1 MSVQIL
7 GADGRPLPPSTQK
20 MKYGALSGSGRV
32 PYDAADSFSDQMAN
46 WQPALWSPDNEIN
59 IYRDRIVSRMRDLAR
74 NDGWA
79 SGTITRVLDNAVG
92 ANYRP
97 IFKPDYRMLRL
108 ITGNKAFDATW
119 ADEYGKVIEAHWRSW
134 ANDPGRYCDVERKQT
149 VSQMLRLGFRHKLLD
164 GDSLLILQYR
174 RDRLGPGRGQYATT
188 VQVVDPD
195 RLSNPQQ
202 NFDMPNIRGGVEIDA
217 DGAPVAYHI
226 REAHIGDWWSGA
238 KTMTWQRIPRET
250 SWGRPI
256 VIHDFDME
264 RGSQHRGVGI
274 LAPIVQR
281 LKMLIKYD
289 ESELEAAILNAIFGA
304 YVESP
309 YDAQM
314 VSSALGDTGF
324 GGDELSAYQTQR
336 TEYYQDKRL
345 NLQNGARIPH
355 LFPNEKIVTLDA
367 ARPTSNFDGF
377 ESAVLR
383 NIAAATG
390 LSTQQVTQDW
400 SDVNYSSARAAM
412 LEAWKTL
419 TRRRDDFA
427 TGTAQPVAS
436 AFVEEIHSIESLPLP
451 SGAPDFLEAKAAYC
465 RARWMGPGRGWVDPV
480 AEKKGAILGL
490 DAGLSTLEMEVA
502 ENAGEDW
509 EETLANIHKI
519 TITYGFLYPSCI
531 YVFFMR
537 DILNSIYIVLCIN
550 RKVLGLGL
558 GLHKKTGNY

>member
-32 PYDAADSFSDQMAN
+32 PYDAADSFSDQMVN

-79 SGTITRVLDNAVG
+79 AGTITRVLDNAIG

-164 GDSLLILQYR
+164 GDALLVLQYR
-174 RDRLGPGRGQYATT
+174 TDRLGPGRGQYATT
-188 VQVVDPD
+188 LQIVDPD

-202 NFDMPNIRGGVEIDA
+202 NFDMPNVRGGVEIDA

-264 RGSQHRGVGI
+264 RGAQHRGMGI

-304 YVESP
+304 YIESP

-314 VSSALGDTGF
+314 VSSALGDTG
-324 GGDELSAYQTQR
+324 GGFSDGEELSAYQTQR

-355 LFPNEKIVTLDA
+355 LFPNEKIVTLSA

-419 TRRRDDFA
+419 TRRRDDYA

-451 SGAPDFLEAKAAYC
+451 AGAPDFLEAKAAYC
-465 RARWMGPGRGWVDPV
+465 RARWMGPGRGWIDPV
-480 AEKKGAILGL
+480 AEKKGSILGMN
-490 DAGLSTLEMEVA
+490 AGLSTLEMEAA

-509 EETLANIHKI
+509 EEMLDQRAREIEAFKERGIPLPEWAEAPPAIQPIYNSEAN
-519 TITYGFLYPSCI
+519 
-531 YVFFMR
+531 
-537 DILNSIYIVLCIN
+537 
-550 RKVLGLGL
+550 
-558 GLHKKTGNY
+558 

>member
-1 MSVQIL
+1 MGVQIL

-164 GDSLLILQYR
+164 GDSLLVLQYR

-264 RGSQHRGVGI
+264 RGSQHRGIGI

-324 GGDELSAYQTQR
+324 GDGDELSAYQTQR

-355 LFPNEKIVTLDA
+355 LFPNEKLVTLDA

-509 EETLANIHKI
+509 EEVMDQRKREIDACLERGLPLPSWAQADQFASE
-519 TITYGFLYPSCI
+519 TIKDPEE
-531 YVFFMR
+531 
-537 DILNSIYIVLCIN
+537 
-550 RKVLGLGL
+550 K
-558 GLHKKTGNY
+558 

>member
-1 MSVQIL
+1 MSVKIL
-7 GADGRPLPPSTQK
+7 GPNGEPLPPSNAK
-20 MKYGALSGSGRV
+20 LKFNALSGSGRI

-79 SGTITRVLDNAVG
+79 AGTITRVLDNAIG

-97 IFKPDYRMLRL
+97 IFKPDYRMLKL
-108 ITGNKAFDATW
+108 LTGNKAFDATW

-134 ANDPGRYCDVERKQT
+134 ANDPGLYCDVERKQT

-164 GDSLLILQYR
+164 GDALAVLQYR
-174 RDRLGPGRGQYATT
+174 TDRLGQGRGRYATT
-188 VQVVDPD
+188 VQIVDPD
-195 RLSNPQQ
+195 RLSNPQELM
-202 NFDMPNIRGGVEIDA
+202 DMPYVRGGVEIDS
-217 DGAPVAYHI
+217 DGAPLAYHI
-226 REAHIGDWWSGA
+226 REAHIGDWWSGK
-238 KTMTWQRIPRET
+238 KTMTWQRIRRET
-250 SWGRPI
+250 DWGRPI
-256 VIHDFDME
+256 VVHDFDHE
-264 RGSQHRGVGI
+264 RGAQHRGIGI

-304 YVESP
+304 YIESP

-314 VSSALGDTGF
+314 VASALGDTGF
-324 GGDELSAYQTQR
+324 GDGEELSAYQTQR
-336 TEYYQDKRL
+336 AEYYEDKRL

-355 LFPNEKIVTLDA
+355 LFPNEKIVTLSA

-419 TRRRDDFA
+419 TRRRDNFA
-427 TGTAQPVAS
+427 IGFAQPIAS
-436 AFVEEIHSIESLPLP
+436 AFVEEIHDIEELPLP
-451 SGAPDFLEAKAAYC
+451 TNAPNFLDAKAAYC

-480 AEKKGAILGL
+480 AEKKGAILGMN
-490 DAGLSTLEMEVA
+490 AGLSTLEMEAA

-509 EETLANIHKI
+509 EEMLDQRAREIEAFKERGIPLPEWAEPVPAPQFSNNTEVK
-519 TITYGFLYPSCI
+519 
-531 YVFFMR
+531 
-537 DILNSIYIVLCIN
+537 
-550 RKVLGLGL
+550 
-558 GLHKKTGNY
+558 

>member
-1 MSVQIL
+1 MMGVQIL

-164 GDSLLILQYR
+164 GDSLLVLQYR

-264 RGSQHRGVGI
+264 RGSQHRGMGI

-324 GGDELSAYQTQR
+324 GDGDELSAYQTQR

-509 EETLANIHKI
+509 EEVMDQRKREIDACLERGLPLPSWAQADQFASE
-519 TITYGFLYPSCI
+519 TIKDPEE
-531 YVFFMR
+531 
-537 DILNSIYIVLCIN
+537 
-550 RKVLGLGL
+550 K
-558 GLHKKTGNY
+558 

>member
-1 MSVQIL
+1 MSVKIL
-7 GADGRPLPPSTQK
+7 GLNGEPLPPSNAK
-20 MKYGALSGSGRV
+20 LKFNARSGSGRV
-32 PYDAADSFSDQMAN
+32 PYDAADSNSDQLAN

-59 IYRDRIVSRMRDLAR
+59 IYRDRIVSRMRDLTR

-79 SGTITRVLDNAVG
+79 SGIITRVLDNAVG

-97 IFKPDYRMLRL
+97 IFKPDYRMLKL
-108 ITGNKAFDATW
+108 QTGNSAFDATW

-149 VSQMLRLGFRHKLLD
+149 VSQMIRLGFRHKLLD
-164 GDSLLILQYR
+164 GDALAVLQYR
-174 RDRLGPGRGQYATT
+174 PDRLGAGKGRYATT
-188 VQVVDPD
+188 VQIIDPD

-202 NFDMPNIRGGVEIDA
+202 NFDMPNVRGGVEIDS
-217 DGAPVAYHI
+217 DGAPIAYHV
-226 REAHIGDWWSGA
+226 REAHVGDWWSGA
-238 KTMTWQRIPRET
+238 KTMSWQRIKRET
-250 SWGRPI
+250 DWGRPI
-256 VIHDFDME
+256 VVHDFDHE
-264 RGSQHRGVGI
+264 RGAQHRGMGI

-289 ESELEAAILNAIFGA
+289 ESELEAAVLNAIFGA
-304 YVESP
+304 YIESP
-309 YDAQM
+309 YDSQM
-314 VSSALGDTGF
+314 VSSALGDGGDLT
-324 GGDELSAYQTQR
+324 GDELSAYQTQR

-355 LFPNEKIVTLDA
+355 LFPNEKIVTLSA
-367 ARPTSNFDGF
+367 ARPTSNFNGF

-427 TGTAQPVAS
+427 VGFAQPIAS
-436 AFVEEIHSIESLPLP
+436 AFVEEIHDIEHLPLP
-451 SGAPDFLEAKAAYC
+451 LNAPDFLDAKAAYC
-465 RARWMGPGRGWVDPV
+465 RARWMGPGRGWIDPV
-480 AEKKGAILGL
+480 SEKKGSILGMN
-490 DAGLSTLEMEVA
+490 AGLSTLEMEAA

-509 EETLANIHKI
+509 EEMLDQRAREIDAFKDRGIPLPEWAEPVPAPQPTN
-519 TITYGFLYPSCI
+519 
-531 YVFFMR
+531 
-537 DILNSIYIVLCIN
+537 N
-550 RKVLGLGL
+550 RESK
-558 GLHKKTGNY
+558 

>member
-20 MKYGALSGSGRV
+20 MKFGALSGSGRV

-427 TGTAQPVAS
+427 TGTAQRVAS

-509 EETLANIHKI
+509 EEVMDQRKREIDACLERGLPLPSWAQADQFASE
-519 TITYGFLYPSCI
+519 TIKDPEE
-531 YVFFMR
+531 
-537 DILNSIYIVLCIN
+537 
-550 RKVLGLGL
+550 K
-558 GLHKKTGNY
+558 

>member
-79 SGTITRVLDNAVG
+79 SGTITRVLDNAIG

-164 GDSLLILQYR
+164 GDALLVLQYR
-174 RDRLGPGRGQYATT
+174 TDRLGPGRGQYATT
-188 VQVVDPD
+188 LQIVDPD

-202 NFDMPNIRGGVEIDA
+202 NFDMPNVRGGVEIDA

-264 RGSQHRGVGI
+264 RGAQHRGMGI

-304 YVESP
+304 YIESP

-314 VSSALGDTGF
+314 VSSALGDTG
-324 GGDELSAYQTQR
+324 GGFSDGEELSAYQTQR

-355 LFPNEKIVTLDA
+355 LFPNEKIVTLSA

-419 TRRRDDFA
+419 TRRRDDYA

-451 SGAPDFLEAKAAYC
+451 AGAPDFLDAKAAYC
-465 RARWMGPGRGWVDPV
+465 RARWMGPGRGWIDPV
-480 AEKKGAILGL
+480 AEKKGSILGMN
-490 DAGLSTLEMEVA
+490 AGLSTLEMEAA

-509 EETLANIHKI
+509 EEMLDQRAREIDAFKERGIPLPEWAEATPAIQPINNSEAN
-519 TITYGFLYPSCI
+519 
-531 YVFFMR
+531 
-537 DILNSIYIVLCIN
+537 
-550 RKVLGLGL
+550 
-558 GLHKKTGNY
+558 

>member
-174 RDRLGPGRGQYATT
+174 RDRLSPGRGQYATT

>member
-1 MSVQIL
+1 MMSVQIL

-238 KTMTWQRIPRET
+238 KTMTWQRILRET

-324 GGDELSAYQTQR
+324 GDGDELSAYQTQR

-509 EETLANIHKI
+509 EEVMDQRKREIDACLERGLPLPSWAQADQFASE
-519 TITYGFLYPSCI
+519 TIKDPEE
-531 YVFFMR
+531 
-537 DILNSIYIVLCIN
+537 
-550 RKVLGLGL
+550 K
-558 GLHKKTGNY
+558 

>member
-7 GADGRPLPPSTQK
+7 GSDGRPLPPSTQK

-79 SGTITRVLDNAVG
+79 SGTITRVLDNAIG

-164 GDSLLILQYR
+164 GDALLVLQYR
-174 RDRLGPGRGQYATT
+174 TDRLGPGRGQYATT
-188 VQVVDPD
+188 LQIVDPD

-202 NFDMPNIRGGVEIDA
+202 NFDMPNVRGGVEIDA

-256 VIHDFDME
+256 VIHDFDMD
-264 RGSQHRGVGI
+264 RGAQHRGMGI

-304 YVESP
+304 YIESP

-314 VSSALGDTGF
+314 VSSALGDTG
-324 GGDELSAYQTQR
+324 GGFSDGEELSAYQTQR

-355 LFPNEKIVTLDA
+355 LFPNEKIVTLSA

-419 TRRRDDFA
+419 TRRRDDYA
-427 TGTAQPVAS
+427 IGTAQPVAS

-451 SGAPDFLEAKAAYC
+451 AGAPDFLDAKAAYC
-465 RARWMGPGRGWVDPV
+465 RARWMGPGRGWIDPV
-480 AEKKGAILGL
+480 AEKKGSILGMN
-490 DAGLSTLEMEVA
+490 AGLSTLEMEAA

-509 EETLANIHKI
+509 EEMLDQRAREIDAFKERGIPLPEWAEATPAIQPINNSEAN
-519 TITYGFLYPSCI
+519 
-531 YVFFMR
+531 
-537 DILNSIYIVLCIN
+537 
-550 RKVLGLGL
+550 
-558 GLHKKTGNY
+558 